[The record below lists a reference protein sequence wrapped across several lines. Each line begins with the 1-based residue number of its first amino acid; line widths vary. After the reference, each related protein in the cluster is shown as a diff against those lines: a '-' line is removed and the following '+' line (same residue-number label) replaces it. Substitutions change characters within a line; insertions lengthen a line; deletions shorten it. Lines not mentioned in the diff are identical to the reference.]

1 MGVISRPT
9 ALGEG
14 VGGWAPALLHGCPIF
29 WAWLKGAGHSSKES
43 IWRACDHCA
52 QGGGREMNG
61 TALKSISYGNISHI
75 RRLSKCPN
83 GALTVKH
90 AHTTKKGLQIVF
102 WNFLMCDL
110 YISVICQLPYPF
122 PLK

>member
-1 MGVISRPT
+1 MFVGVEMGVISGPI

-14 VGGWAPALLHGCPIF
+14 VGGWAMALPRDRPSF
-29 WAWLKGAGHSSKES
+29 WAWLKGAGHSSKGS

-52 QGGGREMNG
+52 QGGGWEMNG
-61 TALKSISYGNISHI
+61 TALKSISDGNISHI

-90 AHTTKKGLQIVF
+90 AHTTKKRIANSFQELFNV
-102 WNFLMCDL
+102 
-110 YISVICQLPYPF
+110 
-122 PLK
+122 